1 MPACCDRHTEKTR
14 LPAQIRGDSGT
25 IRVLGMQDNGMDAGF
40 REPDPAQQPG
50 PNPAHLQRRQR
61 LHELVLALIAQQADL
76 ELLDGEALLSGLGGS
91 SSSRGTSGS
100 SGPASSRDLARR
112 DLARRDPASWLE
124 HNRRLIQRY
133 QALVRTAAT
142 LDALI
147 DQEAG
152 DGPHPSTRTI

>member
-1 MPACCDRHTEKTR
+1 
-14 LPAQIRGDSGT
+14 
-25 IRVLGMQDNGMDAGF
+25 MQDNGMDAGF

-50 PNPAHLQRRQR
+50 PNPAHRQRRQR

-76 ELLDGEALLSGLGGS
+76 ELLDGEALLSGLSGS
-91 SSSRGTSGS
+91 SSSRGTTGS
-100 SGPASSRDLARR
+100 SGSASSRDLARR

-133 QALVRTAAT
+133 QALVRTAST

-147 DQEAG
+147 DQEVG
-152 DGPHPSTRTI
+152 NGPSPSTRTI

>member
-1 MPACCDRHTEKTR
+1 
-14 LPAQIRGDSGT
+14 
-25 IRVLGMQDNGMDAGF
+25 MQNNGMNAGF

-112 DLARRDPASWLE
+112 DLARRDLARRDPASWLE

-152 DGPHPSTRTI
+152 DGPSPSTRTI

>member
-1 MPACCDRHTEKTR
+1 
-14 LPAQIRGDSGT
+14 
-25 IRVLGMQDNGMDAGF
+25 MQDNGMDAGF

-50 PNPAHLQRRQR
+50 PNPAHRQRRQR

-76 ELLDGEALLSGLGGS
+76 ELLDGEGLLSGLSGS
-91 SSSRGTSGS
+91 SSSRGTTGSSGS
-100 SGPASSRDLARR
+100 SSGSASSR

-124 HNRRLIQRY
+124 HNQRLIQRY

-147 DQEAG
+147 DQEVG
-152 DGPHPSTRTI
+152 NDPSPSTRTI

>member
-1 MPACCDRHTEKTR
+1 
-14 LPAQIRGDSGT
+14 
-25 IRVLGMQDNGMDAGF
+25 MQDKRMDAGIQ
-40 REPDPAQQPG
+40 EPDPAHQPDS
-50 PNPAHLQRRQR
+50 NLAHLQRRQR

-76 ELLDGEALLSGLGGS
+76 ELLDGEALLSGFSGS

-100 SGPASSRDLARR
+100 SGSTSSRELARR
-112 DLARRDPASWLE
+112 DLARHDPASWLE

-147 DQEAG
+147 DQEVG
-152 DGPHPSTRTI
+152 DPPHPSTRTI

>member
-1 MPACCDRHTEKTR
+1 
-14 LPAQIRGDSGT
+14 
-25 IRVLGMQDNGMDAGF
+25 MQDNGMDAGF

-76 ELLDGEALLSGLGGS
+76 ELLDGEALLSGLSGS
-91 SSSRGTSGS
+91 SSSRGTTGS
-100 SGPASSRDLARR
+100 SGSASSRDLARR

-147 DQEAG
+147 DQEVG
-152 DGPHPSTRTI
+152 NGPSPSTRTI